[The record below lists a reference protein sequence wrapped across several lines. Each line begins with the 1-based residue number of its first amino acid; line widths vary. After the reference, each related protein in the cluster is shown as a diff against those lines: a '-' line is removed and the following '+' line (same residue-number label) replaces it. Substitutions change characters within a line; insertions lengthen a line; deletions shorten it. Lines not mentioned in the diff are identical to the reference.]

1 MVLGKVQSE
10 PSGDRGGVA
19 HPRLHLFAKLE
30 YHSGFGSL
38 KDLAVVQR
46 VYDRAKARGQL
57 IGVPDFFWELT
68 R

>member
-1 MVLGKVQSE
+1 VVLSKVQSE

-30 YHSGFGSL
+30 YHSGVGSL
-38 KDLAVVQR
+38 KDLKVS
-46 VYDRAKARGQL
+46 QL
-57 IGVPDFFWELT
+57 IEVPDFFWKLT

>member
-1 MVLGKVQSE
+1 MVLSKVQSE

-30 YHSGFGSL
+30 YHSGVGSL
-38 KDLAVVQR
+38 KDHKVS
-46 VYDRAKARGQL
+46 QL
-57 IGVPDFFWELT
+57 IEVPDFFWKLT